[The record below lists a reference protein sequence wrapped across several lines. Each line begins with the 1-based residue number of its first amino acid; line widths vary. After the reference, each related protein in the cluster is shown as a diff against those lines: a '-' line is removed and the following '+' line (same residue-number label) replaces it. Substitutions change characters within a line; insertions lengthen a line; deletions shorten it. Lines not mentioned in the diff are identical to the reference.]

1 LQSFLWDGE
10 LKGFGVRVTPS
21 GLKSFVVQYRNGEGR
36 SRRIVIGRYGIFTVE
51 QARIMAREKLL
62 AVAKGIDPA
71 EEPEPVQSN
80 TTVRDVCEWYLRE
93 AESGRILGR
102 RRRPIKPSTLRM
114 DRSRLEIHVL
124 PLLGERKVASLKLRD
139 IEGAQADIVSG
150 KTSKPRVGGR
160 GGATTGGEGVASRT
174 MSTLHAVFEHAVRL
188 GEIESNPARGVRRI
202 ATTPRERRL
211 GRSEIDRLGKAMR
224 IVEKDGEHPT
234 GLAAI
239 RFLLMTGFRRMEAL
253 GLQRA
258 WLDSDESYVR
268 FPDTKSGPQNRVI
281 GRSALNLLLAQPVV
295 ERSLFF
301 FPADWGDGPFTGV
314 VRVLERVCADARIED
329 ITPHTLRHTFA
340 SVAADLGFSELTIAA
355 LLGHAAR
362 GVTQRYVH
370 IDEALR
376 LAADRV
382 SAEIEALL
390 AGSAAVDRKRSGSQ
404 ARDIAPHVE
413 PVTDTSRPPA
423 DPGSAR
429 IAPPD

>member
-1 LQSFLWDGE
+1 MQSFLWDGE

-114 DRSRLEIHVL
+114 DRSRLEIHIL
-124 PLLGERKVASLKLRD
+124 PLLGDRKVASLKLRD

-188 GEIESNPARGVRRI
+188 G
-202 ATTPRERRL
+202 
-211 GRSEIDRLGKAMR
+211 
-224 IVEKDGEHPT
+224 
-234 GLAAI
+234 
-239 RFLLMTGFRRMEAL
+239 
-253 GLQRA
+253 
-258 WLDSDESYVR
+258 
-268 FPDTKSGPQNRVI
+268 
-281 GRSALNLLLAQPVV
+281 
-295 ERSLFF
+295 
-301 FPADWGDGPFTGV
+301 
-314 VRVLERVCADARIED
+314 
-329 ITPHTLRHTFA
+329 
-340 SVAADLGFSELTIAA
+340 
-355 LLGHAAR
+355 
-362 GVTQRYVH
+362 
-370 IDEALR
+370 
-376 LAADRV
+376 
-382 SAEIEALL
+382 
-390 AGSAAVDRKRSGSQ
+390 
-404 ARDIAPHVE
+404 
-413 PVTDTSRPPA
+413 
-423 DPGSAR
+423 
-429 IAPPD
+429 